1 MQVTLSDNIIN
12 NLIQNNTGTRVTLSD
27 SRVRGL
33 AVEVRKRSA
42 TFYLR
47 STVNGTHKRVTL
59 GLFPTLSTEAARK
72 LSMEHKQLHLMEA
85 HKGVLQSVR
94 GIGFDEYFEQHF
106 LQWAKSY
113 RRSHSSYASLYRRHL
128 EPRFGSMMVGDVS
141 KRHLMNMATDM
152 VEHGYSK
159 NFANKAA
166 QVTRGALKL
175 SEELCGVDYHRT
187 LNKPFPLMATH
198 KIKERYLTDE
208 EAVRLCDY
216 IENYRDD
223 ALILILGFL
232 LFTGARRS
240 EAFRAEW
247 QHISELRR
255 SWFVPIT
262 KNGNSR
268 YIMLNQKALWILE
281 CARQLQQQLYGQP
294 QRWVFVNPRTQKP
307 FRCIFH
313 RWNKIRT
320 ELGLDDVRIHD
331 LRHSYASTL
340 VNNGATLYEVQ
351 KLLGHSKSQT
361 TERYAHL
368 ANTTLLQAA
377 SLIDKAFSR

>member
-1 MQVTLSDNIIN
+1 MQVTVSDNIIS
-12 NLIQNNTGTRVTLSD
+12 NLIQSNTGSRITLSD
-27 SRVRGL
+27 SRVQGL
-33 AVEVRKRSA
+33 SVEIRKRSA

-47 STVNGTHKRVTL
+47 STVKGTYKRVTL
-59 GLFPTLSTEAARK
+59 GLFPTLSTAAARK
-72 LSMEHKQLHLMEA
+72 LGMEYKKLHQLEV

-113 RRSHSSYASLYRRHL
+113 RRSHKSYSSLYRRHL
-128 EPRFGSMMVGDVS
+128 EPRFGSMMLDGVS
-141 KRHLMNMATDM
+141 MRHLINMATDM
-152 VEHGYSK
+152 VASGYSK
-159 NFANKAA
+159 NYANKTA

-175 SEELCGVDYHRT
+175 SEELCGVDYHRS
-187 LNKPFPLMATH
+187 LNKPFRIMATQTR
-198 KIKERYLTDE
+198 KERYLSEDE
-208 EAVRLCDY
+208 ALRFRDY
-216 IENYRDD
+216 VNSHSDD
-223 ALILILGFL
+223 ALVLILGFL
-232 LFTGARRS
+232 LYTGARRN
-240 EAFRAEW
+240 EAFAAEW
-247 QHISELRR
+247 QHISLRHR

-262 KNGNSR
+262 KSGKSR
-268 YIMLNQKALWILE
+268 YVTLNDSAVRIIESAKV
-281 CARQLQQQLYGQP
+281 LQQQLYDTP
-294 QRWVFVNPRTQKP
+294 QRWVFVNPRTHKP
-307 FRCIFH
+307 FCCIFH

-320 ELGLDDVRIHD
+320 ELGIGDVRIHD

-368 ANTTLLQAA
+368 ANQTLLQAA